1 MNTTPLREVDAK
13 TLKDWL
19 DQDKAVLIDI
29 READEYAREHIAGS
43 RLVPLS
49 GFDPNDFPKDHE
61 KIGVFH
67 CASGNRT
74 CQAAPDILRSGFA
87 EIYHLDGG
95 IQGWKKAGLPINR
108 NRKAPISLMRQ
119 VQIGAGALVV
129 LGVLL
134 AVMVS
139 PWFMLLSGFVGAGL
153 MLAGITGYCG
163 MTDLLARMPWNR
175 PLELSPSETGRPITP

>member
-49 GFDPNDFPKDHE
+49 GFDPDDFPKDHD

-67 CASGNRT
+67 FPQSG
-74 CQAAPDILRSGFA
+74 
-87 EIYHLDGG
+87 
-95 IQGWKKAGLPINR
+95 
-108 NRKAPISLMRQ
+108 
-119 VQIGAGALVV
+119 
-129 LGVLL
+129 
-134 AVMVS
+134 
-139 PWFMLLSGFVGAGL
+139 
-153 MLAGITGYCG
+153 
-163 MTDLLARMPWNR
+163 
-175 PLELSPSETGRPITP
+175 